1 MNATIATAAVAVI
14 VPLTAAIPAYADST
28 DDAFLRGLVSSSST
42 PNQWAG
48 RSFDHAAAVAEA
60 HQVCANIGT
69 ADSDSAMMT
78 DIIRKFIDPGVSDS
92 ETSLSDLEAATQ
104 FISAAGESYCPGKKM

>member
-1 MNATIATAAVAVI
+1 MNATIATVVVAVI
-14 VPLTAAIPAYADST
+14 VPLTAVIPAHADST
-28 DDAFLRGLVSSSST
+28 DDAFLRDLVGPSST

-78 DIIRKFIDPGVSDS
+78 DIIRKFIDPDVTGPMV
-92 ETSLSDLEAATQ
+92 SLSDLEAATQ
-104 FISAAGESYCPGKKM
+104 FISAAGKNYCPGKKM

>member
-1 MNATIATAAVAVI
+1 M
-14 VPLTAAIPAYADST
+14 VPAHADST
-28 DDAFLRGLVSSSST
+28 DDAFLRDLVSSSST

-69 ADSDSAMMT
+69 TESDSAMMT
-78 DIIRKFIDPGVSDS
+78 DIIRKFIDPDVSGPS
-92 ETSLSDLEAATQ
+92 VSLIDVEAATQ
-104 FISAAGESYCPGKKM
+104 LISAAGKNYCPGKKM